1 MQANQNTIFPVQTNQ
16 NIVILAQANQNTA
29 ILVKTNQNTVLLVRA
44 NQNTVVLEETNQ
56 KIALLVRASQCP
68 CEKVSW
74 ALLNIVLNESL
85 DYHNINTLYFIS
97 PN

>member
-1 MQANQNTIFPVQTNQ
+1 MNLLHPELSVTIIIEPPKVRFGISQEGFE
-16 NIVILAQANQNTA
+16 NIVF
-29 ILVKTNQNTVLLVRA
+29 LVRA
-44 NQNTVVLEETNQ
+44 NQKTVVLEETNQ
-56 KIALLVRASQCP
+56 NIVLLVRASQCP

-97 PN
+97 RN